1 LQTLCGLKM
10 MPSNDKREALEEA
23 LRAVEHLGN
32 SYLAGSIQQE
42 IAELDQQELTKVEKS
57 D

>member
-1 LQTLCGLKM
+1 MQTLCGLKM

>member
-1 LQTLCGLKM
+1 M

-32 SYLAGSIQQE
+32 SYMAGNIQRE
-42 IAELDQQELTKVEKS
+42 IAELDKQELAKSKKS

>member
-1 LQTLCGLKM
+1 

-32 SYLAGSIQQE
+32 SYLAGNIKLE
-42 IAELDQQELTKVEKS
+42 LAELDKKQPTETEKS

>member
-1 LQTLCGLKM
+1 

-32 SYLAGSIQQE
+32 SYLAGNIKLE
-42 IAELDQQELTKVEKS
+42 LAELDEKELTEANKS

>member
-1 LQTLCGLKM
+1 

-32 SYLAGSIQQE
+32 AYLAGSIKQE
-42 IAELDQQELTKVEKS
+42 LAELDKQKVTDADNS